1 MQLTLIRHKVKDYD
15 KWKSVFD
22 EHSTLRKAGGEK
34 GGTLFRNKDNNG
46 EIFIYL
52 KWDTMENARKFYESE
67 DLKKVMQK
75 AGVVEKPDI
84 FFIEE
89 IEKIE

>member
-1 MQLTLIRHKVKDYD
+1 
-15 KWKSVFD
+15 
-22 EHSTLRKAGGEK
+22 
-34 GGTLFRNKDNNG
+34 
-46 EIFIYL
+46 
-52 KWDTMENARKFYESE
+52 MENARKFYESE